1 MNVRSLLTKRLCSDT
16 AYLIGKVFKYLSNHE
31 CGAEYTQLKMFSRV
45 QVCTIIASLKD
56 EDKI

>member
-31 CGAEYTQLKMFSRV
+31 CGAEYTQLKKFS
-45 QVCTIIASLKD
+45 
-56 EDKI
+56 